1 MVGLWNS
8 FKTQDRESP
17 ACLFE
22 RLVPTFVLKS
32 WWVWDLILKSWMSL
46 RSYHDCFFDTYFSM
60 PNIIALNR
68 LSGSTILGT
77 APLIG
82 TLTLCFYF
90 SKGSWEARFT
100 STWRFVSQ
108 GTKSKGHTDKG
119 IYKLEGSMSKLS
131 SMVFKVIALSN
142 CFSSLWLKHKCDNI
156 QTTRKDLTLLP
167 KIAVTLNVGFLIYL
181 KDWWSYFQRR
191 PEEDDI
197 QKASS
202 SNN

>member
-1 MVGLWNS
+1 
-8 FKTQDRESP
+8 
-17 ACLFE
+17 
-22 RLVPTFVLKS
+22 
-32 WWVWDLILKSWMSL
+32 
-46 RSYHDCFFDTYFSM
+46 
-60 PNIIALNR
+60 
-68 LSGSTILGT
+68 
-77 APLIG
+77 
-82 TLTLCFYF
+82 
-90 SKGSWEARFT
+90 
-100 STWRFVSQ
+100 
-108 GTKSKGHTDKG
+108 
-119 IYKLEGSMSKLS
+119 MSKLS